1 MRKLVI
7 VAAALVGAA
16 VVVQR
21 LAPRM
26 RGFDL
31 GEAIVAMPDN
41 APPKWVFNN
50 VTAIRENTERIL
62 ALLEEPAPAPPA
74 QPSAGSEPGLP

>member
-1 MRKLVI
+1 MRKLII
-7 VAAALVGAA
+7 VAAALIGVVA
-16 VVVQR
+16 VVQR
-21 LAPRM
+21 LASRM
-26 RGFDL
+26 RDFDL

-62 ALLEEPAPAPPA
+62 ALLEERRPPPPPR
-74 QPSAGSEPGLP
+74 PSAESEPR